1 MHSTTPLQQQHQ
13 NPHEDEDDV
22 DMEESTFVGIEAL
35 EEMGV
40 NAGDVQKLRDGGF
53 YTIESVLHATRR
65 KLMKIKGFS
74 DAKVTKVK
82 TEAAKLAPS
91 QFTTATEVAQARGN
105 MAFISTGSSSL
116 DELLGGGIEPGN
128 ITELD
133 GEFRTG
139 KTQIR
144 PTWCDTAQVPRGEG
158 GAGGRALL
166 IDTEGGFRP
175 ARITQI
181 AERFGLDPR
190 AVLDNISVARAHNS
204 EHQMELLT
212 AASAMM
218 AESLYAIL
226 IVDSATALFRTD
238 YTGRGELADRQQK
251 LAQFLRQLA
260 IIAQVY
266 NVAVVITNQVTA
278 NPGGSMFVRDNTTA
292 IGGNIMAHSSTTRL
306 KLRKGRGEN
315 RVMKVIDSP
324 TLPESDAEFA
334 LSDGGVVDAV

>member
-128 ITELD
+128 ITELY

-139 KTQIR
+139 KTQICH
-144 PTWCDTAQVPRGEG
+144 TLCVTAQLPRGEG

-175 ARITQI
+175 A
-181 AERFGLDPR
+181 
-190 AVLDNISVARAHNS
+190 
-204 EHQMELLT
+204 
-212 AASAMM
+212 AASFERTFM
-218 AESLYAIL
+218 AIGKIL
-226 IVDSATALFRTD
+226 ELSDKI
-238 YTGRGELADRQQK
+238 YTGGI
-251 LAQFLRQLA
+251 F
-260 IIAQVY
+260 
-266 NVAVVITNQVTA
+266 
-278 NPGGSMFVRDNTTA
+278 
-292 IGGNIMAHSSTTRL
+292 
-306 KLRKGRGEN
+306 
-315 RVMKVIDSP
+315 
-324 TLPESDAEFA
+324 
-334 LSDGGVVDAV
+334 